1 MFKVGVDIITTIYSC
16 YFHNDVV
23 IFITM
28 NMLDTLASIAADLTA
43 ALSTKDRYQRLLG
56 ALHRI
61 IPFDAAAL
69 LRLEGEALIPLAAHG
84 LLPNAMGRR
93 YARIDHPRLDSICKS
108 SGPVRFPSDSALP
121 DPFDGLLAKDAEAL
135 HHIHACLGCPLYVDE
150 KLVGALTA
158 DALDPH
164 AFDHLDQDF
173 LKAVG
178 AIAGAQMQT
187 ANLLEALEHSAE
199 HKGLI
204 ASDLMQD
211 IHRRQGSQIIGSSR
225 IMEHLQREIELVAA
239 SDYTVM
245 VLGETGVGKE
255 LVVRAIHAASARSD
269 GPMLYLNCA
278 ALPETLAETELFGHI
293 KGAFTGASRDRAGK
307 FELADKGTLFLDE
320 VGELPSSIQAK
331 LLRAIQEGEIQRV
344 GSEKTIHVDVRLLV
358 ATNRDLEEEVKAGRF
373 RADLYHRLNVYP
385 IKVPALRERKEDIS
399 LLTGHFCERTQRRL
413 GLGPVRINTNTVEI
427 LSRYS
432 WPGNVRELE
441 NIISRAILKASSES
455 PRGNPVII
463 KPIHLGGD
471 LTSIDTNV
479 DLSSPDLD
487 PLISKELNLQE
498 AVQQFKK
505 QLIQHALTKNDGNW
519 AAAAKDLGMHRS
531 NLHHLATRLGLREK
545 AKKRNY

>member
-1 MFKVGVDIITTIYSC
+1 MDI
-16 YFHNDVV
+16 
-23 IFITM
+23 
-28 NMLDTLASIAADLTA
+28 LDTLASIAADLTA
-43 ALSTKDRYQRLLG
+43 ALSAKDRYQRLLE

-69 LRLEGEALIPLAAHG
+69 LRLEGETLIPLAAHG

-93 YARIDHPRLDSICKS
+93 YLRSDHPRLDSICKS
-108 SGPVRFPSDSALP
+108 REPVRFPADSTLP
-121 DPFDGLLAKDAEAL
+121 DPFDGLLVKDAEAL

-164 AFDHLDQDF
+164 AFDHLDQGF

-187 ANLLEALEHSAE
+187 ANLIEALERSAE
-199 HKGLI
+199 LQGLI

-211 IHRRQGSQIIGSSR
+211 IHRRQGTQIIGSSP
-225 IMEHLQREIELVAA
+225 IIEHLRREIELVAS
-239 SDYTVM
+239 SDFTVM

-255 LVVRAIHAASARSD
+255 LVVRAIHSASARSA

-320 VGELPSSIQAK
+320 IGELPASIQAK

-344 GSEKTIHVDVRLLV
+344 GSEKTINVDVRLLV
-358 ATNRDLEEEVKAGRF
+358 ATNRDLDAEVKADRF

-385 IKVPALRERKEDIS
+385 IKVPALRERKEDIP
-399 LLTGHFCERTQRRL
+399 LLTGYFCERTQRRL
-413 GLGPVRINTNTVEI
+413 GLGPVRVSTNAAEI

-441 NIISRAILKASSES
+441 NIISRAVLKASSET
-455 PRGNPVII
+455 PRGNSVII

-471 LTSIDTNV
+471 LISLDTNV
-479 DLSSPDLD
+479 QLSSPDLD
-487 PLISKELNLQE
+487 PLISKELSLQE

-505 QLIQHALTKNDGNW
+505 RLIQRALTKNDGNW
-519 AAAAKDLGMHRS
+519 AATAKGLGMHRS
-531 NLHHLATRLGLREK
+531 NLHHLATRLGLR
-545 AKKRNY
+545 KKENKR